1 MNKWIGTGRT
11 TKDIETNQSGKIGWT
26 SLAVER
32 KTKDQNGNKV
42 TDFISIRF
50 LGEKAVQRIRQYVPK
65 GTKIIVTDGE
75 LWIDTYTDKNGS
87 RQTTTYVVVHEWEF
101 AESKK
106 ASNSAAAAAE
116 PAPVSPMPDATLPSA
131 AVPDGF
137 VNVPQGEDD
146 FLPFS

>member
-1 MNKWIGTGRT
+1 MDKWIGVGRT
-11 TKDIETNQSGKIGWT
+11 TKDIETNQTGKIGWT
-26 SLAVER
+26 SLAVDR
-32 KTKDQNGNKV
+32 RLKDQNGNKV

-50 LGEKAVQRIRQYVPK
+50 LGEKAVQRVKQYVPK

-75 LWIDTYTDKNGS
+75 LWVDNYTDKNGN
-87 RQTTTYVVVHEWEF
+87 RQSTTYIVVHEWEF

-106 ASNSAAAAAE
+106 ASNSTVAE
-116 PAPVSPMPDATLPSA
+116 SAPISPMPDAALPSA
-131 AVPDGF
+131 AIPDGF